1 MNKMAERLWGEGRE
15 TEAKALLDALDAL
28 NRALDR
34 IRIGESR
41 RVRLFI
47 ERGTAEES
55 CGVWIGTRVDGMA
68 HSLQYQITESV
79 RVVEIEVGKLL
90 DLAAMLKAA
99 GNDDLATAVS
109 SQANKL
115 LEAAVALR
123 IAMAS

>member
-1 MNKMAERLWGEGRE
+1 
-15 TEAKALLDALDAL
+15 
-28 NRALDR
+28 
-34 IRIGESR
+34 
-41 RVRLFI
+41 
-47 ERGTAEES
+47 
-55 CGVWIGTRVDGMA
+55 MA

-90 DLAAMLKAA
+90 DLAGMLKAA
-99 GNDDLATAVS
+99 GNDALATAVS

>member
-1 MNKMAERLWGEGRE
+1 
-15 TEAKALLDALDAL
+15 
-28 NRALDR
+28 
-34 IRIGESR
+34 
-41 RVRLFI
+41 
-47 ERGTAEES
+47 
-55 CGVWIGTRVDGMA
+55 MA
-68 HSLQYQITESV
+68 HSPQYQITESG